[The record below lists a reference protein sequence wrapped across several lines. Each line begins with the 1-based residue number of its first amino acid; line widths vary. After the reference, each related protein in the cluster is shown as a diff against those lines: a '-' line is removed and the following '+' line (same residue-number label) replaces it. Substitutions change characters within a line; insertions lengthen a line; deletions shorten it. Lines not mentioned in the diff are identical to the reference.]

1 MRFPVNVPKIW
12 GKEKDYVNDCLETGW
27 ISSAGSYVNAFESAL
42 AKLTNRRYC
51 SSVTNGTVALE
62 IALQSLELPKG
73 SEVIL
78 PNFTI
83 ISALPEVLK
92 LGLKPVFIEPRD
104 YFNVHPEDVL
114 NAITKNTSCIV
125 ITHIYCF
132 PVLMQSIIEYAKSKG
147 IRIVEDAA
155 EMLGQTYMGEPIGS
169 FGDIST
175 FSFFANKNITT
186 GEGGAILTN
195 DEGLFRKITKLK
207 NLGFGEPRFIHE
219 SFGTN
224 ARLTNIQC
232 AIGLGQL
239 ENLQHAIDKKRA
251 IASVYNNNLEESIFQ
266 ITPRHHEGEENIYW
280 VYPVMMKSKE
290 LKDRLLSRLRAS
302 GIDTRPFFYPLNKQP
317 VLKGTDYF
325 YSGDSFSLDLYN
337 RGFYVP
343 SGLGMELTDF
353 EEIASI
359 MLELS
364 KEL

>member
-1 MRFPVNVPKIW
+1 MKYPVNVPKIW
-12 GKEKDYVNDCLETGW
+12 GKEKDYVNDCLDTGW
-27 ISSAGSYVNAFESAL
+27 ISSAGVYVELFENAL
-42 AKLTNRRYC
+42 AKQTKRQYC
-51 SSVTNGTVALE
+51 STVTNGTVALE
-62 IALQSLELPKG
+62 IALQSLELPRG

-114 NAITKNTSCIV
+114 NAITNNTSCII

-132 PVLMQSIIEYAKSKG
+132 PVMMQSVIEYAKSKG

-155 EMLGQTYMGEPIGS
+155 EMLGQTYMGRAIGS

-195 DEGLFRKITKLK
+195 DEDLFHKITKLK
-207 NLGFGEPRFIHE
+207 NLGFGEPRFVHE

-232 AIGLGQL
+232 AIGVGQL
-239 ENLQHAIDKKRA
+239 ENLQLAVDKKRA
-251 IASVYNNNLEESIFQ
+251 IANIYNVHLQESIFQ
-266 ITPRHHEGEENIYW
+266 ITPRSHEGEENIYW
-280 VYPVMMKSKE
+280 VYPVMMKN
-290 LKDRLLSRLRAS
+290 KDLRDRFLFKLRGA
-302 GIDTRPFFYPLNKQP
+302 GVDTRPFFYPLNKQP
-317 VLKGTDYF
+317 VLKGTEYF
-325 YSGDSFSLDLYN
+325 FPGGSVSLDLYN

-353 EEIASI
+353 EDIANI